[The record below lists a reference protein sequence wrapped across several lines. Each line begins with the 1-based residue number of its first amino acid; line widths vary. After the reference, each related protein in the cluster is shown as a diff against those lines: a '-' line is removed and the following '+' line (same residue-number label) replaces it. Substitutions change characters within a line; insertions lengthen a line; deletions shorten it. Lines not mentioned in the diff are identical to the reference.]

1 MGKKLGLTLEDVI
14 EVAATIADR
23 DGLGE
28 MSLRCVADALGIKT
42 PSLYNHVAGLA
53 GLRRQLAFH
62 AARELAEVFAAA
74 ADSGSPAEIIRRS
87 AADYRRFALD
97 HPGLYQAMLPA
108 PKPGEDDELYTMMA
122 EPVRILA
129 TTLTGA
135 GVDEER
141 TVHLIRA
148 FRSVAHGFVDLEM
161 KGGFGMP
168 EDIGESFAQAIDV
181 VINGVFTARV
191 GS

>member
-1 MGKKLGLTLEDVI
+1 MGKKVGLTLEDVVD
-14 EVAATIADR
+14 VAATIADR
-23 DGLGE
+23 DGLE
-28 MSLRCVADALGIKT
+28 AMSLRAVADALGIKT

-53 GLRRQLAFH
+53 GLRRELAVH
-62 AARELAEVFAAA
+62 AARELGEVFAAA
-74 ADSGSPAEIIRRS
+74 ATSGSPAEIIRRS
-87 AADYRRFALD
+87 AVDYRRFALD